1 MGCFTHD
8 LVDKLLAQLD
18 PAAAAA
24 GGSAARRGSARAGQ
38 PPVQGPL
45 AAAATDLAA
54 LQAVLQAA
62 GVDPTAL
69 QAAM

>member
-24 GGSAARRGSARAGQ
+24 AAGRAAARRGSARAGQ

-54 LQAVLQAA
+54 L
-62 GVDPTAL
+62 
-69 QAAM
+69 